1 MKQESKDKT
10 GNLVDIELY
19 VYWWLG
25 ILNLD
30 SN

>member
-1 MKQESKDKT
+1 MKQESKDKA

-19 VYWWLG
+19 VYWLG